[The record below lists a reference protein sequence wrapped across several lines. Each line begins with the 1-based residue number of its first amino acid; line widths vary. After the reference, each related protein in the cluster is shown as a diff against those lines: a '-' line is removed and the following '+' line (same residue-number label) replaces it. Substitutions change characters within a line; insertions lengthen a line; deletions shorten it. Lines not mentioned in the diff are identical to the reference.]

1 MSTITE
7 IKAVDEDDVGTH
19 NNYHG
24 EIRLYLQLLSPYNSL
39 NAQACA
45 VEYFRRLLVHSH
57 IPPPPITDTLIK
69 GLIRCLGV
77 NFGNIQRDAAWALT
91 NCACSPHEICYKII
105 EHGGLEA
112 LVECAAVTDGETR
125 DQVFWAIGNIA
136 LDCGMCQR
144 KVKDSAALPLMIG
157 VLVSPTFAFSK
168 WKRNLIWAM
177 SQIFRGG
184 IHTLHIMF
192 MQAALAGLC
201 PVLYLNDEKLKVD
214 AVWTIAYIADDNNDG
229 NQIDAILETPRLLQR
244 LIELLDETET
254 MRAALRALGNLVAGV
269 IIKPK
274 QFSMP
279 AYYHAWREIAW
290 ILSNIAAGSHR
301 QIDLLFETKDI
312 VEILIDAFDCD
323 DHRIRK
329 EIGWTVTN
337 ALTGASLNRSRWLC
351 GSNVLTLIPQ
361 LLTMHTEQDLIDRIL
376 CAIELLI
383 AKRSTYIF
391 ILESYQIIQTIRQI
405 VQNDNNHSHIKTR
418 AIRILSE
425 ENDYMTCRVP
435 PNIYTLIESLCSR
448 FHNNTAYLG
457 VKPIFSGTI
466 DTVRQCR
473 DTCLDLYPYCVAV
486 IFYKM
491 VTLNKS
497 LCYLFNKSSI
507 HKDVILYPE
516 KPLAEHDII
525 NVIEIVAD
533 CHEFDAIPP
542 LPNTFITSSD
552 KVSRARRASNIGN
565 PIIRNGLWTRW
576 TNCSNDTSNK
586 FLPSIRFFFDLKFK
600 YLCIFYLNGNAS
612 INRLRTTFF
621 LHPSPFHPYPPEP
634 YEHPDDKNEYQ
645 RRLAGHMKQLQ
656 KSRINCCKRQ
666 EWYREHVN
674 KNYIEICRHPCPP
687 SDLLNTDQDFEQIPC
702 NQQQQYTASEEPT
715 SRIQEYNKVQTE
727 EIVIADL
734 LREAQET
741 TEEYQKDRAINHM
754 IIDERKRT
762 HEEEYFHHL
771 QSRQDN
777 ETIKPSLINNK
788 ENHVHQP
795 ITSQNYRH
803 EEHDDYY
810 QQHQKQIKDYSQQS
824 EFINEHDSTFEDRY
838 QEHNRNQQ
846 RIPLEND
853 DAGESELDGTDYGYD
868 YDSHDETPVTSN
880 QEQVP
885 TQEISNQFS
894 YHTYP
899 YDTHDDH
906 LNQESHLN
914 RSGYVQNHR
923 AISAV
928 ERHYYQQQ
936 GPHHLEAPY
945 NEHHRREQ
953 EQLEL
958 FKPLPDDYHG
968 GEQQAQPSESASDD
982 YYFQQQEQEGL
993 STVSSQDYHQEQEAQ
1008 LQPSGFEFDE
1018 YYRQQKAEQVQ
1029 PQLSESEFD
1038 EHYHRQQTELSESE
1052 LDENSL
1058 MQQQQEFSTVSPED
1072 YHREQETQPQ
1082 LSGSEFDDHY
1092 HQQQGQ
1098 PQSSES
1104 ELDEYYHQRQ
1114 AQPEPSESE
1123 LDEYNSRQ
1131 QQQEFSTISP
1141 EDNHREQEAQLQ
1153 PSGFELDEYYRDQ
1166 QGQQEQQ
1173 DFSTVSSQD
1182 YHHEQQQAQLQPSG
1196 FEVDE
1201 YYRQQQAQV
1210 QQPSELELDEHNR
1223 RQQQQELSTV
1233 SPEDYRRE
1241 QEAQPQASGFEYDE
1255 YYRGQQA
1262 QQIQPQPSESELDEY
1277 YRQQQAQLQPSESG
1291 LDEYYRQQQA
1301 QQMQPQLS
1309 ESEFDEYYRRQQHEY
1324 YRREQ
1329 EIQQQP
1335 SVPLS
1340 DDHYRE
1346 QQEQQ
1351 QQYIVEA
1358 DQNGIHGQPGRFV
1371 RLHAVMAF
1379 KQDNEHVLPVSIVM
1393 VKQFSKDRAISDHA
1407 TCGAIGVIGV
1417 NANK

>member
-1 MSTITE
+1 MFRAINIIT
-7 IKAVDEDDVGTH
+7 
-19 NNYHG
+19 
-24 EIRLYLQLLSPYNSL
+24 LSLLITL
-39 NAQACA
+39 F
-45 VEYFRRLLVHSH
+45 VE
-57 IPPPPITDTLIK
+57 T
-69 GLIRCLGV
+69 
-77 NFGNIQRDAAWALT
+77 
-91 NCACSPHEICYKII
+91 
-105 EHGGLEA
+105 
-112 LVECAAVTDGETR
+112 
-125 DQVFWAIGNIA
+125 
-136 LDCGMCQR
+136 
-144 KVKDSAALPLMIG
+144 
-157 VLVSPTFAFSK
+157 
-168 WKRNLIWAM
+168 
-177 SQIFRGG
+177 
-184 IHTLHIMF
+184 
-192 MQAALAGLC
+192 
-201 PVLYLNDEKLKVD
+201 DEKYHWKKMS
-214 AVWTIAYIADDNNDG
+214 INN
-229 NQIDAILETPRLLQR
+229 EK
-244 LIELLDETET
+244 LD
-254 MRAALRALGNLVAGV
+254 
-269 IIKPK
+269 
-274 QFSMP
+274 
-279 AYYHAWREIAW
+279 
-290 ILSNIAAGSHR
+290 
-301 QIDLLFETKDI
+301 
-312 VEILIDAFDCD
+312 
-323 DHRIRK
+323 
-329 EIGWTVTN
+329 
-337 ALTGASLNRSRWLC
+337 
-351 GSNVLTLIPQ
+351 
-361 LLTMHTEQDLIDRIL
+361 
-376 CAIELLI
+376 
-383 AKRSTYIF
+383 
-391 ILESYQIIQTIRQI
+391 
-405 VQNDNNHSHIKTR
+405 NHSLKNPIKSMIKFR
-418 AIRILSE
+418 KRQ
-425 ENDYMTCRVP
+425 
-435 PNIYTLIESLCSR
+435 IESLCSR

-576 TNCSNDTSNK
+576 TNCSNDTKYQIRSQSCEYGRMIQKRQCFNK
-586 FLPSIRFFFDLKFK
+586 SPSELPS
-600 YLCIFYLNGNAS
+600 
-612 INRLRTTFF
+612 F

-634 YEHPDDKNEYQ
+634 YEHPDDKSNEYQ

-727 EIVIADL
+727 EIVMLPVSPIYENTEGKNERQQSIIKTQLLNLNEKSSADL

-1166 QGQQEQQ
+1166 QGQQVQLQPSGSNFDDYYLQQQEQRKLFKPPSADDHGQQIQPQVSKFKFNDYHHLKEQQ

-1358 DQNGIHGQPGRFV
+1358 DQVDKTAPYYSYTKEWNSWTTWSICPITCGNGFQTRQRTCP
-1371 RLHAVMAF
+1371 A
-1379 KQDNEHVLPVSIVM
+1379 
-1393 VKQFSKDRAISDHA
+1393 DHA
-1407 TCGAIGVIGV
+1407 TCGAIGVIETIMRRKRERIR
-1417 NANK
+1417 NC